1 MQHDEIG
8 GKKDMAKKLLI
19 VWLSMT
25 IVFFSSISIYAE
37 DNVTGEFFLRN
48 IVINGETI
56 ENYQLDN
63 PFFSYKNSTYVPLTE
78 EVGNI
83 MGFQATMD
91 WESRT
96 LKLLKT
102 DSKQKNVSQRWMKSN
117 QKDLS
122 VKAYQDIQIIAYE
135 ATTVELTQTDREMPE
150 LIEPDSSM
158 VETTPAETTPE
169 GTLEATQEA
178 AKEIVSAPVLSAQ
191 QVDLRQLPVLVKD
204 DVVYMPISAMTSQKI
219 FGWDAYFEP
228 YSGLY
233 LSTVPGTEA
242 KTYFEEKVSRYN
254 KGLVNYVIKYNKSI
268 TTTAAQEMVFLFQT
282 EAKIHKVDPML
293 LMAIAHKEST
303 FNAGSVSRAGATGL
317 MQIMPATAKIY
328 GVSKSQ
334 LKDVHTSI
342 ELGAITMSERIDNYK
357 GNVVLALTSYN
368 QGSGA
373 VSRGSYTTRY
383 ASKILDTQ
391 GRIQSYL
398 DANGYGT
405 AQ

>member
-56 ENYQLDN
+56 ENYQLED

-102 DSKQKNVSQRWMKSN
+102 DSKQKNISQRWMKSN
-117 QKDLS
+117 QKDVSL
-122 VKAYQDIQIIAYE
+122 KAYQDIQIIAYQQ
-135 ATTVELTQTDREMPE
+135 TTVALTQTDDEMPE
-150 LIEPDSSM
+150 LMEADSAEMETSP
-158 VETTPAETTPE
+158 VEAM
-169 GTLEATQEA
+169 QEA

-228 YSGLY
+228 YSGLF
-233 LSTVPGTEA
+233 LSTVSGTEA
-242 KTYFEEKVSRYN
+242 KTYFDEKVARYN
-254 KGLVNYVIKYNKSI
+254 KGLVNYVMKYNKSI

-303 FNAGSVSRAGATGL
+303 FNPGSVSMAGATGL

-342 ELGAITMSERIDNYK
+342 ELGAITMSERIGNYK

-391 GRIQSYL
+391 GKIQSYL